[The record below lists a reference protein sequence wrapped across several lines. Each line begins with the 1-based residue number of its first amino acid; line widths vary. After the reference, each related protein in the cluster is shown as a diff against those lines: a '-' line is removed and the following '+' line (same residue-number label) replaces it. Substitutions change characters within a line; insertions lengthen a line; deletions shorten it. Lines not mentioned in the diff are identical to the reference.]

1 MIRSMPRGRL
11 IAIGVAAATLI
22 AAGLVAAMMFAGGD
36 SSPAGTP
43 AAEAK
48 PLPQLLAEKHP
59 TAPAPTTTPAPAP
72 APTPTPKPKKGGPL
86 PPASAG
92 TNGSFT
98 PRPASQ
104 RKQIAARTHSGY
116 GSSSELGQAILL
128 GGTAIAPGNS
138 PPQINSIISAANL
151 LVGKPYKWGGGH
163 GGWRDNGYDCSGAVS
178 FALAGAG
185 LVKAPMASGQFQG
198 WGVPGPGQWL
208 TIFASP
214 SHVYAVVAGLR
225 FDTVGD
231 AKGSGPRWHP
241 FDAYPSGFS
250 VRHFPGL

>member
-11 IAIGVAAATLI
+11 VAIGAVTALLLAAALW
-22 AAGLVAAMMFAGGD
+22 AAMTLAGGD
-36 SSPAGTP
+36 SSPAGKQ

-48 PLPQLLAEKHP
+48 PLPQLLAEQHP
-59 TAPAPTTTPAPAP
+59 TAPAPAATP
-72 APTPTPKPKKGGPL
+72 APTPKPAKGGPI

-98 PRPASQ
+98 PRPASE
-104 RKQIAARTHSGY
+104 RKQIAARTNSGP

-128 GGTAIAPGNS
+128 GGTALAPANAPS
-138 PPQINSIISAANL
+138 QILRIISAANL

-163 GGWRDNGYDCSGAVS
+163 AGWRDNGYDCSGAVS

-185 LVKAPMASGQFQG
+185 LVGAPAASGQFQG

-208 TIFASP
+208 TIFANP
-214 SHVYAVVAGLR
+214 GHVYMVVAGLR

-250 VRHFPGL
+250 MRHLPGL

>member
-11 IAIGVAAATLI
+11 MAIGAAVAALL
-22 AAGLVAAMMFAGGD
+22 AAGLWAALTFAGGD
-36 SSPAGTP
+36 GSPAAKP
-43 AAEAK
+43 AADAK
-48 PLPQLLAEKHP
+48 PLPQLLAEEHP
-59 TAPAPTTTPAPAP
+59 TAPAPVANPAPSP
-72 APTPTPKPKKGGPL
+72 APKPKKGGPI

-92 TNGSFT
+92 SNGSFT
-98 PRPASQ
+98 PRPASE

-128 GGTAIAPGNS
+128 GGTAIAPGNA
-138 PPQINSIISAANL
+138 PPQISSIISAANL

-163 GGWRDNGYDCSGAVS
+163 AGWRDNGYDCSGAVS

-185 LVKAPMASGQFQG
+185 LVGAPAASGQFQG

-214 SHVYAVVAGLR
+214 SHVYMVVAGLR

-250 VRHFPGL
+250 VRHLPGL